1 MSAFLDENP
10 RPALPR
16 WQRIGIDIIV
26 YTVGIPVGLS
36 VIVGAPD
43 LYDLLA
49 PEIAVRAA
57 AVGQWV
63 AAVGQ
68 CAICCRHGT

>member
-1 MSAFLDENP
+1 VSSFLDDAP
-10 RPALPR
+10 LPR
-16 WQRIGIDIIV
+16 WQRIGIDFIV

-49 PEIAVRAA
+49 PEIAARWA

-63 AAVGQ
+63 AAAGQ
-68 CAICCRHGT
+68 CVICCGHGT